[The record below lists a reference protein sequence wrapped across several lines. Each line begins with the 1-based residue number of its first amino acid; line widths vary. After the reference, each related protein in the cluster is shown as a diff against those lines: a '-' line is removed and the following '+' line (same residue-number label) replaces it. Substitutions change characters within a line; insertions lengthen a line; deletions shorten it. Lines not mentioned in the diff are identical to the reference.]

1 MGDRWF
7 LGGLGAI
14 ALVAGGAAW
23 WLARRRGAAGAFW
36 WLPLVFC
43 LVGVL
48 GVTLALRAGGD
59 GQGACVIDHQVTEP
73 LYTTQGRWN
82 LAMFVP
88 LGLFGV
94 LALRRPLPVLAG
106 VSALPC
112 VIELVQALTP
122 FTSGICDSADVEMNA
137 VGGVL
142 GVAGALVLLRG
153 RVAWWAW
160 GRCTLVVMGVLAL
173 VGAGV
178 VRTAV
183 TFDHVDGS
191 GVRDARGDEREVA
204 KRVVRQAFGDRYEVG
219 DVRIRP
225 GLDGYN
231 GWMDVQFAGGFPAEL
246 MWPGGRRLIVDF
258 GATTARGFTVP
269 GAVPPH
275 GAGDAY
281 RVARSYMRAHYP
293 WAESASWHTT
303 RPAPDDGSVAGKA
316 WTVSWRFEEHG
327 VAMPRSLDVR
337 VDRAGHV
344 QGLTVDFGPRHLDL
358 PSGLMTARQAEQV
371 VRKTRREGDDDSG
384 RPRIHAR
391 ELTTEQTWG
400 NRGPWRAV
408 WLVEVGDPTCE
419 PGKDGQVCDPE
430 VAHVDAAARRVVD

>member
-1 MGDRWF
+1 MFGAVFADDRWF

-137 VGGVL
+137 AGGVL

-153 RVAWWAW
+153 RVAWWA
-160 GRCTLVVMGVLAL
+160 
-173 VGAGV
+173 
-178 VRTAV
+178 
-183 TFDHVDGS
+183 
-191 GVRDARGDEREVA
+191 
-204 KRVVRQAFGDRYEVG
+204 
-219 DVRIRP
+219 
-225 GLDGYN
+225 
-231 GWMDVQFAGGFPAEL
+231 
-246 MWPGGRRLIVDF
+246 
-258 GATTARGFTVP
+258 
-269 GAVPPH
+269 
-275 GAGDAY
+275 
-281 RVARSYMRAHYP
+281 
-293 WAESASWHTT
+293 
-303 RPAPDDGSVAGKA
+303 
-316 WTVSWRFEEHG
+316 
-327 VAMPRSLDVR
+327 
-337 VDRAGHV
+337 
-344 QGLTVDFGPRHLDL
+344 
-358 PSGLMTARQAEQV
+358 
-371 VRKTRREGDDDSG
+371 
-384 RPRIHAR
+384 
-391 ELTTEQTWG
+391 
-400 NRGPWRAV
+400 
-408 WLVEVGDPTCE
+408 
-419 PGKDGQVCDPE
+419 
-430 VAHVDAAARRVVD
+430 